1 MSGCC
6 GMSLLLNFK
15 TQLNNIFFENKI
27 EGVNFILL
35 NFTVFVMSLS
45 IEIIDH
51 QVKKKNRLMRSFV
64 STCLY
69 FVGWIIMML
78 SMTANFYLILTI
90 ILAKFTVFY
99 LFRNYEKDPMCC

>member
-15 TQLNNIFFENKI
+15 THLNNIFFKNKI

-45 IEIIDH
+45 IEFIDH
-51 QVKKKNRLMRSFV
+51 QVKKKNRFIRSFV

-69 FVGWIIMML
+69 FVGWVIMML

-90 ILAKFTVFY
+90 VLAKFTVFY
-99 LFRNYEKDPMCC
+99 LFRNYEKSEMCC